1 MPKIRR
7 AGEKG
12 DKIPLTVTVTDG
24 AGTPQPNVPIRLGR
38 GNYSQNRAGGSD
50 STNNSD
56 MLLTPIAPPADA
68 KVFAYHSSGEQL
80 WYWYGTTDESGRV
93 QFELTQD
100 NTPGLKTALQA
111 MLPDNPPT
119 VSNMDV
125 IFTVITS
132 PDSDKA
138 KMWGH
143 MPETAVNSAG

>member
-1 MPKIRR
+1 
-7 AGEKG
+7 
-12 DKIPLTVTVTDG
+12 
-24 AGTPQPNVPIRLGR
+24 
-38 GNYSQNRAGGSD
+38 
-50 STNNSD
+50 
-56 MLLTPIAPPADA
+56 MLLTPIAPLADA

-143 MPETAVNSAG
+143 MPETAVNSAGVKFHRPLLA

>member
-1 MPKIRR
+1 
-7 AGEKG
+7 
-12 DKIPLTVTVTDG
+12 
-24 AGTPQPNVPIRLGR
+24 
-38 GNYSQNRAGGSD
+38 
-50 STNNSD
+50 
-56 MLLTPIAPPADA
+56 LLTPIAPPADA

-143 MPETAVNSAG
+143 MPETAVNSAGVKFHRPLLAAEMTSN